1 VETHSRN
8 KRIGRSGSQTLAT
21 PVGRGGPFESRG
33 AVDRYSRDGLP
44 TARMSLCK
52 LPRRLQGNRE
62 KSMKVAKLALEDGT
76 VFTGTSFGA
85 PGEVDGEVCFNTS
98 MTGYQEILTD
108 PSYRG
113 QIVTMTYPEIG
124 NYGVN
129 TEDLESERPHLAGF
143 VVRNLS
149 SVASNFRSS
158 GSLEDY
164 LTRHGVVG
172 ISGIDTR
179 ALVRRIRQH
188 GALKG
193 VLSTTDLNDESLLAK
208 AKASP
213 GLVGRDLVSEVVPK
227 AARQWD
233 ESLSPW
239 SKLEGETSAEGSGPQ
254 RHVVALDYGMK
265 WNIARHLF
273 HQGFRVTVLPGTA
286 TSSEVL
292 ERKPDGVFL
301 SNGPG
306 DPEPL
311 HYAIGTI
318 RELLGKT
325 PIFGICLGHQLLSLA
340 CGATT
345 FKLKFGHRGAN
356 QPVQNLETGRVEIT
370 SQNHGFAVQADNLPD
385 ALEVTHLNLND
396 RTIEGVRHRE
406 LPAYSVQY
414 HPEASAGP
422 HDSDY
427 LFDQFRELIEQH
439 A

>member
-1 VETHSRN
+1 
-8 KRIGRSGSQTLAT
+8 
-21 PVGRGGPFESRG
+21 
-33 AVDRYSRDGLP
+33 
-44 TARMSLCK
+44 M
-52 LPRRLQGNRE
+52 
-62 KSMKVAKLALEDGT
+62 MKVAKLALEDGT
-76 VFTGTSFGA
+76 VYTGTSFGA
-85 PGEVDGEVCFNTS
+85 QGEVEGEVCFNTS

-108 PSYRG
+108 PSYLG

-129 TEDLESERPHLAGF
+129 AEDVESAGTQLSGF
-143 VVRNLS
+143 VVRNQS
-149 SVASNFRSS
+149 SEPSNFRAS
-158 GSLEDY
+158 GGLGDY
-164 LTRHGVVG
+164 LAKAGVVG
-172 ISGIDTR
+172 LAGIDTR

-193 VLSTTDLNDESLLAK
+193 VLSTVDLDDASLVAK

-213 GLVGRDLVSEVVPK
+213 GLVGRDLVREVVPRE
-227 AARQWD
+227 ARAWD
-233 ESLSPW
+233 ERLSKW
-239 SKLEGETSAEGSGPQ
+239 SKFAKPATSIGSAGSQ

-265 WNIARHLF
+265 WNIARHLCDV
-273 HQGFRVTVLPGTA
+273 GCRVTVLPGTA
-286 TSSEVL
+286 SAAEVL
-292 ERKPDGVFL
+292 EYKPDGVFL

-311 HYAIGTI
+311 VYAVDTI
-318 RELLGKT
+318 RQLLGKT

-356 QPVQNLETGRVEIT
+356 QPVQNLLTGRVEIT
-370 SQNHGFAVQADNLPD
+370 SQNHGFAVAEDDLP
-385 ALEVTHLNLND
+385 ATLEVTHRNLND
-396 RTIEGVRHRE
+396 RTVEGIRHRE

-422 HDSDY
+422 HDSEY
-427 LFDQFRELIEQH
+427 LFGAFWEMIDQS

>member
-1 VETHSRN
+1 
-8 KRIGRSGSQTLAT
+8 
-21 PVGRGGPFESRG
+21 
-33 AVDRYSRDGLP
+33 
-44 TARMSLCK
+44 
-52 LPRRLQGNRE
+52 
-62 KSMKVAKLALEDGT
+62 MKVAKLALEDGT
-76 VFTGTSFGA
+76 VFTGQSFGA
-85 PGEVDGEVCFNTS
+85 TGEVDGEVCFNTS

-129 TEDLESERPHLAGF
+129 AEDVESARPHLAGF
-143 VVRNLS
+143 VVRNRS
-149 SVASNFRSS
+149 NVASNFRAA
-158 GSLEDY
+158 GRLEDY
-164 LTRHGVVG
+164 LREHGVVG

-179 ALVRRIRQH
+179 SLVRRIRQH

-193 VLSTTDLNDESLLAK
+193 VLSTEDLDDASLVAK

-213 GLVGRDLVSEVVPK
+213 GLVGRDLVREVMPEGP
-227 AARQWD
+227 REWN
-233 ESLSPW
+233 ERLSTW
-239 SKLEGETSAEGSGPQ
+239 SKLCPPDAQDAAGGQP
-254 RHVVALDYGMK
+254 HVVAIDYGMK
-265 WNIARHLF
+265 WNIARHLCN
-273 HQGFRVTVLPGTA
+273 QGARVTVVPGTI
-286 TSSEVL
+286 TSAEVL
-292 ERKPDGVFL
+292 ALEPDGVFL

-311 HYAIGTI
+311 VYAIGTI

-340 CGATT
+340 CGAET

-356 QPVQNLETGRVEIT
+356 QPVQDLQTSKVEIT
-370 SQNHGFAVQADNLPD
+370 SQNHGFAVREDNLPTS
-385 ALEVTHLNLND
+385 LEVTHRNLND
-396 RTIEGVRHRE
+396 QTIEGVRHRE

-427 LFDQFRELIEQH
+427 LFDRFWDLI
-439 A
+439 AAGV